1 MSLSVWIGGLSEC
14 LKSEDQ
20 EERSSA
26 KRDLREINRLLVANG
41 LSQHTEPETLPRMRS
56 RYRGVGL
63 PYDWLHYL
71 RRAIAFARQEPDE
84 FTPVPKGA
92 DPSEDEHIEHELLVS
107 IESHV
112 ICHSDCDGYYV
123 PVDFPDPLYHDSD
136 DEIGGGILG
145 SSQAG
150 MRELLLVAPLINI
163 PIRRGTVSGET
174 IARINNERRGRFY
187 IERQVWLELFEAFR
201 LSIKYGT
208 AVKFN

>member
-1 MSLSVWIGGLSEC
+1 MGLAVSVGGLCAC
-14 LKSEDQ
+14 LQSDDR
-20 EERSSA
+20 EERSQA
-26 KRDLREINRLLVANG
+26 KRDLREINRLLVAEG
-41 LSQHTEPETLPRMRS
+41 FPRHKEPETLPRMRN

-71 RRAIAFARQEPDE
+71 RRAIAFARQEPDA
-84 FTPVPKGA
+84 FAPVPKGE
-92 DPSEDEHIEHELLVS
+92 DPSEDERIEHELMVS

-145 SSQAG
+145 SSYAG

-163 PIRRGTVSGET
+163 PLRRGTVSAEVV
-174 IARINNERRGRFY
+174 ARINRERRGRFY
-187 IERQVWLELFEAFR
+187 VERQVWLELYEAFR
-201 LSIKYGT
+201 LSIKHGT